1 MSRSERLLQLMQIL
15 RRYRYPVSGAALAQ
29 ELGISLRSV
38 YRDIASLQAQGARIE
53 GEAGLGYVLQPGF
66 TLPPLM
72 FSSEEAEAIAL
83 GLRWVTGRADQRLSA
98 SARDALAKITAV
110 LPPELRHELDHTGL
124 LIGPSASSPGN
135 PEWLHAVRL
144 AVRQERILSI
154 HYADERGNTSER
166 RIWPCALTFFDHAQ
180 VIVAWCELR
189 QSFRHFRTD
198 RLHALNDTGERYPQS
213 RQKLLKRWKEELL
226 ASDSRNTS
234 TVTADKN

>member
-83 GLRWVTGRADQRLSA
+83 GLRWVTAAPTSVCRHR
-98 SARDALAKITAV
+98 
-110 LPPELRHELDHTGL
+110 PETHWQK
-124 LIGPSASSPGN
+124 S
-135 PEWLHAVRL
+135 
-144 AVRQERILSI
+144 
-154 HYADERGNTSER
+154 R
-166 RIWPCALTFFDHAQ
+166 RCCRPNCVT
-180 VIVAWCELR
+180 
-189 QSFRHFRTD
+189 
-198 RLHALNDTGERYPQS
+198 N
-213 RQKLLKRWKEELL
+213 
-226 ASDSRNTS
+226 S
-234 TVTADKN
+234 TTPVC